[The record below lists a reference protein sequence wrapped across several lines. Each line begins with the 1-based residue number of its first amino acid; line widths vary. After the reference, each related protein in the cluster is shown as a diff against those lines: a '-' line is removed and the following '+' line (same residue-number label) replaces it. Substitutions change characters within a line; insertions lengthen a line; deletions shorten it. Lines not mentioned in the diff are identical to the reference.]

1 LKWRAL
7 KPNAG
12 PYEEEEQ
19 LGAQDRR
26 LLVQALVEA
35 RQNTCLWEES
45 CLDRLCEQ
53 EIWIEVAKS
62 QKRGSFRLAHDIS
75 VPL

>member
-1 LKWRAL
+1 LKL
-7 KPNAG
+7 DPNAG
-12 PYEEEEQ
+12 PCEEEEQ

-62 QKRGSFRLAHDIS
+62 EKREPFCLTHDIA